1 MKKALLIVAL
11 VIVAFVAYS
20 MWSTDREAHEILDG
34 FTRAGVVREYVCD
47 RTAPSITVGPEWA
60 KLEPRTQ
67 RGVLSAVQMV
77 CSTTANVD
85 VRPAAAAGN
94 GVR

>member
-47 RTAPSITVGPEWA
+47 RTAPSIKRSARSGRNLNRERSAVCSRQCRWFVRR
-60 KLEPRTQ
+60 PRT
-67 RGVLSAVQMV
+67 
-77 CSTTANVD
+77 
-85 VRPAAAAGN
+85 
-94 GVR
+94 